1 MKLIE
6 KYTDE
11 SHIEFRDTRAT
22 VVLKDK
28 RGGKVSY
35 RGLNDSKKEIVVYRI
50 DGGIRKDTDD
60 PKCDY
65 GLYTISSG
73 VMRFIEL
80 KGSDIDRAAR
90 QIEHSI
96 RTVLDDSI
104 TDVDNV
110 HGRIVISKDRVP
122 GINSSHKQK
131 LEKLIKQKRGN
142 LIIKCRELKEKID
155 E

>member
-65 GLYTISSG
+65 GLYCANHKP
-73 VMRFIEL
+73 L
-80 KGSDIDRAAR
+80 
-90 QIEHSI
+90 
-96 RTVLDDSI
+96 I
-104 TDVDNV
+104 T
-110 HGRIVISKDRVP
+110 
-122 GINSSHKQK
+122 SH
-131 LEKLIKQKRGN
+131 
-142 LIIKCRELKEKID
+142 
-155 E
+155 